1 MKETYFTPENIDQ
14 KSRQMLE
21 YLEKYTTSRNIK
33 FIPEKSALLVIDMQR
48 FFLDK
53 NSHACIPSAYAII
66 PKIKHLINA
75 YNKANLPVFFTRHV
89 NTENDAKLMGRFWND
104 FIKDENPL
112 SEIISDLSFPNMHV
126 INKSQYDS
134 FYNTDLEILLREKK
148 ITQVV
153 ITGVMT
159 NLCCETTARSAFVR
173 GFTPFFTLDGT
184 AAYNEEFHRASI
196 LNISYGFGII
206 TLIDE
211 IFRSLSEH

>member
-1 MKETYFTPENIDQ
+1 MKQNYFTSENIDQ
-14 KSRQMLE
+14 KSQEMLE
-21 YLEKYTTSRNIK
+21 NIEKYKASRNIK

-53 NSHACIPSAYAII
+53 TSHACIPSADAII

-89 NTENDAKLMGRFWND
+89 NTENDAKLMGSFWND
-104 FIKDENPL
+104 IIKDENPL
-112 SEIISDLSFPNMHV
+112 SEIISELNFPNMNV

-134 FYNTDLEILLREKK
+134 FYNTDLENLLREKK
-148 ITQVV
+148 ITQVA

-159 NLCCETTARSAFVR
+159 NLCCETTTRSAFVR
-173 GFTPFFTLDGT
+173 GFMPFFPIDGT
-184 AAYNEEFHRASI
+184 AAYNEAFHRASI

-211 IFRSLSEH
+211 IFRSLSEY